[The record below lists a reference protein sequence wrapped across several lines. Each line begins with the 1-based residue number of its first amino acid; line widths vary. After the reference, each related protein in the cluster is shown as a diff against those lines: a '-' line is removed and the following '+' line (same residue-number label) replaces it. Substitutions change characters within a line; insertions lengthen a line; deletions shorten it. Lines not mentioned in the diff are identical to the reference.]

1 MHIILFSSD
10 LNIIDEWKK
19 KSNTIPLIFDN
30 INSLMNM
37 IKELGLKKFIL
48 IADYNSVATGINKFI
63 SSNTLP
69 EKVIILERVPEITT
83 GKMLISHGIKA
94 YGNSKMLKHH
104 YRQML
109 EVVENEKIWTY
120 PELTVSLAKRNNNN
134 KLSDE
139 ANKLLQNRLTKK
151 EIETIYHILK
161 GLTNDAIANI
171 MSITPRTVKAHTSA
185 IFSKLHV
192 NDKVSLV
199 LLLNN

>member
-1 MHIILFSSD
+1 MHVILFSSD
-10 LNIIDEWKK
+10 LNTIDEWKK
-19 KSNTIPLIFDN
+19 KNNTSTLLFDN
-30 INSLMNM
+30 LNSLNSML
-37 IKELGLKKFIL
+37 KETNLKSFVL
-48 IADYNSVATGINKFI
+48 IADYDSVASDINRLI

-69 EKVIILERVPEITT
+69 KNVIVLERVPEITT

-104 YRQML
+104 YIQML
-109 EVVENEKIWTY
+109 QTVKNEKVWTY
-120 PELTVSLAKRNNNN
+120 PELTASLAKINKTN

-139 ANKLLQNRLTKK
+139 ANRLLQNRLTQK
-151 EIETIYHILK
+151 EIETLYHILE
-161 GLTNDAIANI
+161 GLTNDAIAKI

-199 LLLNN
+199 LLLK